1 MRKLS
6 LTETNKIKEIAAL
19 HENIPSAYDSS
30 YKVTPVDIALRYE
43 SIQLLM
49 KHKHDQITV
58 IEQNNKICA
67 YIWYAIDDEIHIK
80 STYVYPEY
88 RNQGYAIQLK
98 YYVETIA
105 REQHIGIIYSDVD
118 TRNFAMK
125 QLNKRLGYQF
135 KEDSNR
141 MIKIIEVQND

>member
-19 HENIPSAYDSS
+19 HENIPLAYDSS
-30 YKVTPVDIALRYE
+30 YKVTPLDIDLRYE

-58 IEQNNKICA
+58 IEHNNKICA
-67 YIWYAIDDEIHIK
+67 YIWYAIDGAIHIK
-80 STYVYPEY
+80 STFVYPKY

-105 REQHIGIIYSDVD
+105 KEQHIGIIYSDVD
-118 TRNFAMK
+118 PKNFAMR
-125 QLNKRLGYQF
+125 QLNERLGYQF
-135 KEDSNR
+135 KEHSNR

>member
-19 HENIPSAYDSS
+19 HENIPLAYDSS

-67 YIWYAIDDEIHIK
+67 YIWYTIDDEIHIK